1 MKCSPE
7 EMRRS
12 AMAAVRA
19 VESEREKE
27 FQRRQENIT
36 GPKSLK
42 RGIHMHQIRT
52 KPAYGEQMVNQF
64 IQENEP
70 GLAHFPYPSDQYPND
85 IQRHVCIHHR
95 PDLKIPT
102 MRGHY
107 GHHRI

>member
-19 VESEREKE
+19 VRSERDKE

-52 KPAYGEQMVNQF
+52 KPAYAEQIVNQF
-64 IQENEP
+64 IQEMSRARP
-70 GLAHFPYPSDQYPND
+70 TFPILQTNTQMTFSAMYVYITYQ
-85 IQRHVCIHHR
+85 I
-95 PDLKIPT
+95 
-102 MRGHY
+102 
-107 GHHRI
+107 

>member
-7 EMRRS
+7 EMQRR

-19 VESEREKE
+19 VRSERDKE

-52 KPAYGEQMVNQF
+52 KPAYAEQMVNQF
-64 IQENEP
+64 IQEMSR
-70 GLAHFPYPSDQYPND
+70 AW
-85 IQRHVCIHHR
+85 
-95 PDLKIPT
+95 PT
-102 MRGHY
+102 F
-107 GHHRI
+107 RILQTNTQMTFSAMYVYITYQI

>member
-12 AMAAVRA
+12 GMAAVRA

-27 FQRRQENIT
+27 FRRRQENIT

-52 KPAYGEQMVNQF
+52 KPAYAEQMVNQF
-64 IQENEP
+64 IQEMSR
-70 GLAHFPYPSDQYPND
+70 AW
-85 IQRHVCIHHR
+85 
-95 PDLKIPT
+95 PT
-102 MRGHY
+102 F
-107 GHHRI
+107 RILQTNTQMTFSAMYVYITYQI

>member
-1 MKCSPE
+1 MKCSSE

-19 VESEREKE
+19 VRSKRDKE

-52 KPAYGEQMVNQF
+52 KPAYAEQMVNQF
-64 IQENEP
+64 IQEMSR
-70 GLAHFPYPSDQYPND
+70 AW
-85 IQRHVCIHHR
+85 
-95 PDLKIPT
+95 PT
-102 MRGHY
+102 F
-107 GHHRI
+107 RILQTNTQMTFSAMYVYITYQS

>member
-27 FQRRQENIT
+27 FRRRQENIT

-52 KPAYGEQMVNQF
+52 KPAYAEQMVNQF
-64 IQENEP
+64 IQEMSR
-70 GLAHFPYPSDQYPND
+70 AW
-85 IQRHVCIHHR
+85 
-95 PDLKIPT
+95 PT
-102 MRGHY
+102 F
-107 GHHRI
+107 RILQTNTQMTFSAMYVYITYQI

>member
-1 MKCSPE
+1 MKCSSE

-19 VESEREKE
+19 VRSERDKE

-52 KPAYGEQMVNQF
+52 KPAYAEQMVNQF
-64 IQENEP
+64 I
-70 GLAHFPYPSDQYPND
+70 
-85 IQRHVCIHHR
+85 
-95 PDLKIPT
+95 
-102 MRGHY
+102 
-107 GHHRI
+107 

>member
-1 MKCSPE
+1 MKCSSE

-19 VESEREKE
+19 VRSERDKE

-52 KPAYGEQMVNQF
+52 KPAYAEQMVNQF
-64 IQENEP
+64 IQEMSRAWPTFRILQTNTQMTFS
-70 GLAHFPYPSDQYPND
+70 AMYAYITDQ
-85 IQRHVCIHHR
+85 I
-95 PDLKIPT
+95 
-102 MRGHY
+102 
-107 GHHRI
+107 

>member
-19 VESEREKE
+19 AESDRTKE

-52 KPAYGEQMVNQF
+52 KPAYAEQMVNQF
-64 IQENEP
+64 IQEMSR
-70 GLAHFPYPSDQYPND
+70 AW
-85 IQRHVCIHHR
+85 
-95 PDLKIPT
+95 PT
-102 MRGHY
+102 F
-107 GHHRI
+107 RILQTNTQMTFSAMYVYITYQI

>member
-12 AMAAVRA
+12 AMAAVQA
-19 VESEREKE
+19 VRSERDKE

-52 KPAYGEQMVNQF
+52 KPAYAEQMVNQF
-64 IQENEP
+64 IQEMSR
-70 GLAHFPYPSDQYPND
+70 AW
-85 IQRHVCIHHR
+85 
-95 PDLKIPT
+95 PT
-102 MRGHY
+102 F
-107 GHHRI
+107 RILQTNTQMTFSAMYVYITYQI

>member
-19 VESEREKE
+19 AESDRTKE

-42 RGIHMHQIRT
+42 RGVHMHQIRT
-52 KPAYGEQMVNQF
+52 KPAYAEQMVNQF
-64 IQENEP
+64 IREMSR
-70 GLAHFPYPSDQYPND
+70 AW
-85 IQRHVCIHHR
+85 
-95 PDLKIPT
+95 PT
-102 MRGHY
+102 F
-107 GHHRI
+107 RILQTNTQMTFSAMYVYITYQI

>member
-1 MKCSPE
+1 MKCSSE

-19 VESEREKE
+19 VRSERDKE

-52 KPAYGEQMVNQF
+52 KPAYAEQMVNQF
-64 IQENEP
+64 IQEMSR
-70 GLAHFPYPSDQYPND
+70 AW
-85 IQRHVCIHHR
+85 
-95 PDLKIPT
+95 PT
-102 MRGHY
+102 F
-107 GHHRI
+107 RILQTNTQMTFSAMYVYITYQI

>member
-1 MKCSPE
+1 MKCSFE

-19 VESEREKE
+19 VRSERDKE

-107 GHHRI
+107 GHYRI

>member
-19 VESEREKE
+19 AESDRTKE

-42 RGIHMHQIRT
+42 RGVHMHQIRT
-52 KPAYGEQMVNQF
+52 KPAYVEQMVNQF
-64 IQENEP
+64 IREMSR
-70 GLAHFPYPSDQYPND
+70 AW
-85 IQRHVCIHHR
+85 
-95 PDLKIPT
+95 PT
-102 MRGHY
+102 F
-107 GHHRI
+107 RILQTNTQMTFSAMYVYITYQI

>member
-1 MKCSPE
+1 MKCSSE

-19 VESEREKE
+19 VRSERDKE

-64 IQENEP
+64 IQEMSRAWP
-70 GLAHFPYPSDQYPND
+70 AF
-85 IQRHVCIHHR
+85 
-95 PDLKIPT
+95 
-102 MRGHY
+102 
-107 GHHRI
+107 RILQTNTQMTFSAMYVYITYQI